1 MLRCRFYDV
10 KAIQFIES
18 VPRYLISKIIGS
30 SYRPIFWSPLSCL
43 HYREVEEPPLPNENW
58 AKIKVRYGGICGS
71 DMNTILLHNSP
82 ALSAFVSFPF
92 TLGHENV
99 GTIAELGSQVEG
111 FREGER
117 VVVDPTLG
125 CQVRGFSDLCPACQ
139 RGDTGLCERLTEGE
153 IVLGLLTGNCRDT
166 GGSWSPYLVAHAS
179 QLFKIPPGG
188 KDENG
193 LLVEPFSVALH
204 AVLRNY
210 PADGDT
216 VLIIGAGVIGIC
228 IVAALRSLDSKAQVI
243 VLAKHPFQE
252 EAVKRYGADQVIHL
266 RRDYYQKL
274 AQALG
279 TTLRQPIL
287 GKPVVVGG
295 ADIVY
300 DCVGSGTSLDDGLHF
315 TRSGGKMVLVG
326 AAGIPKG
333 VDWTPIWL
341 NEIEI
346 KGSWIYGTELYQ
358 GKEIRTFQLALDL
371 MAEGKVG
378 LTPLVTHKFQLDD
391 YKRALGAVANKSRS
405 EVIKAVFA
413 FE

>member
-1 MLRCRFYDV
+1 V
-10 KAIQFIES
+10 KAIQYIGS
-18 VPRYLISKIIGS
+18 VPRYLISKIIGPF
-30 SYRPIFWSPLSCL
+30 YPPILWSALSNL
-43 HYREVEEPPLPNENW
+43 QYREVPEPPLPNESW

-71 DMNTILLHNSP
+71 DMHTILLHNSP

-92 TLGHENV
+92 TMGHENV

-117 VVVDPTLG
+117 VVVDPTLD
-125 CQVRGFSDLCPACQ
+125 CQVRGFTHVCPACQ
-139 RGDTGLCERLTEGE
+139 RGDTELCERFAEGE
-153 IVLGLLTGNCRDT
+153 IAPGLLTGNCRDT

-179 QLFKIPPGG
+179 QLFKVPPGVN
-188 KDENG
+188 DENG
-193 LLVEPFSVALH
+193 VLVEPFSVALH

-216 VLIIGAGVIGIC
+216 VLVIGAGVIGIC

-279 TTLRQPIL
+279 TTLRQPLL
-287 GKPVVVGG
+287 GKPAVIGG

-300 DCVGSGTSLDDGLHF
+300 DCVGDGTSLNDGLHF

-326 AAGIPKG
+326 AAGTPKG
-333 VDWTPIWL
+333 VDWTFIWL
-341 NEIEI
+341 NEIDVR
-346 KGSWIYGTELYQ
+346 GSYTYGTESYR
-358 GKEIRTFQLALDL
+358 GERIRTFQLALNL
-371 MAEGKVG
+371 MAGGKVD
-378 LTPLVTHKFQLDD
+378 LAPLVTHRFRLED
-391 YKRALGAVANKSRS
+391 YKQALAAVANKGKSQ
-405 EVIKAVFA
+405 VIKAVFA

>member
-1 MLRCRFYDV
+1 M

-18 VPRYLISKIIGS
+18 VPRYLISKIIGPF
-30 SYRPIFWSPLSCL
+30 YRPIFWSPLSCL
-43 HYREVEEPPLPNENW
+43 QYREVPEPPLPNENW

-71 DMNTILLHNSP
+71 DMNTIFLHNSP

-92 TLGHENV
+92 TMGHENV
-99 GTIAELGSQVEG
+99 GIIAELGSQVKG

-125 CQVRGFSDLCPACQ
+125 CQVRGFTHLCPACQ
-139 RGDTGLCERLTEGE
+139 RGDTGLCERSTEGE
-153 IVLGLLTGNCRDT
+153 IAPGLLTGLCRDT

-179 QLFKIPPGG
+179 QLFKVPPEVN
-188 KDENG
+188 DENG
-193 LLVEPFSVALH
+193 LLVEPFAVALH

-210 PADGDT
+210 PQDEDM
-216 VLIIGAGVIGIC
+216 VLIIGAGAIGIC
-228 IVAALRSLDSKAQVI
+228 IVAALRSLGSKTRVI
-243 VLAKHPFQE
+243 VLAKYPFQE
-252 EAVKRYGADQVIHL
+252 EVVKRYGADQVIHL
-266 RRDYYQKL
+266 RQDYYQEL
-274 AQALG
+274 APALG
-279 TTLRQPIL
+279 ATLHRPLL

-300 DCVGSGTSLDDGLHF
+300 DCVGDGTSLDDGLRF

-326 AAGIPKG
+326 LAAMPKG

-341 NEIEI
+341 NETEI

-371 MAEGKVG
+371 MAEGKVE
-378 LTPLVTHKFQLDD
+378 LAPLVTHKFQLDD
-391 YKRALGAVANKSRS
+391 YQRALAAVANKGRS
-405 EVIKAVFA
+405 EVVKAVFA